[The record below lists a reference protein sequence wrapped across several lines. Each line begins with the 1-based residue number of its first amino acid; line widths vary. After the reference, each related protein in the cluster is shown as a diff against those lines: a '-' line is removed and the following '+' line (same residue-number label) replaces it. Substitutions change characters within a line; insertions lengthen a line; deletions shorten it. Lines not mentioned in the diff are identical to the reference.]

1 MESKKNEAQ
10 AVENAEP
17 VKAVN
22 NAEYAATI
30 DPVAGVMRD
39 NAEKTVSSNENDA
52 VKTLRKSWIM
62 AIVGLLLFLVSA
74 TGVTYAWF
82 TLSGRAQT
90 NVTPMG
96 GTVSDGDTLLLISNA
111 ESGPF
116 DKECDLV
123 FAGDA
128 QALKPVSTADLENFY
143 RVTLQNK
150 EGVAVSY
157 ENANDRVDT
166 DTLHGTVYLRCEG
179 APCNVYLNREEL
191 QLGSDAQALAAMR
204 LGMKITSHEGTQTFV
219 MRLDDLG
226 NTGAAQENLTV
237 PTAGT
242 VVSGISGS
250 GNASYV
256 ADPAVNISDYMA
268 QAAGNDEYTAGANI
282 LLSLNADEVATV
294 EYWLYLEGCDEQCVN
309 EVQNINSDIRLSFAG
324 VRSDVVR

>member
-1 MESKKNEAQ
+1 MENVDGKET
-10 AVENAEP
+10 
-17 VKAVN
+17 VK
-22 NAEYAATI
+22 
-30 DPVAGVMRD
+30 G
-39 NAEKTVSSNENDA
+39 
-52 VKTLRKSWIM
+52 LRKSLVM
-62 AIVGLLLFLVSA
+62 AIVGMIFFLISV

-82 TLSGRAQT
+82 TISGRAHT

-96 GTVSDGDTLLLISNA
+96 GTVSDGDTLLLISNS

-116 DKECDLV
+116 DRECDLV

-128 QALKPVSTADLENFY
+128 QALKPVSTADLDGFY
-143 RVTLQNK
+143 RVTMQNK
-150 EGVAVSY
+150 EGMAVSY
-157 ENANDRVDT
+157 EGADDRIDT
-166 DTLHGTVYLRCEG
+166 DTLHGTVYLKCEG
-179 APCNVYLNREEL
+179 APCNVYFNGEEL

-204 LGMKITSHEGTQTFV
+204 LGLKITNHDGSRTFV

-226 NTGAAQENLTV
+226 DTGAAEAKATV
-237 PTAGT
+237 PTSGT

-256 ADPAVNISDYMA
+256 SDPSVNISDYMA
-268 QAAGNDEYTAGANI
+268 QAAGNDEYTAGAEI

-309 EVQNINSDIRLSFAG
+309 QVQNIDSNIQLSFAG